1 MRKLVISAIIAL
13 ASLGA
18 PVTTFAINELVND
31 TSVAQPTQN
40 SMFNRTQLVNRYTL
54 PDYSNV
60 SYSNMYQA
68 IIRDIGS
75 DKQKQVNIVWRD
87 ATAKKAAAKIRAR
100 LVKDGIN
107 SKSIYIEKKAH
118 KAKTYPIYVE
128 VAQITAKKAICT
140 PKTGEVVFWNSNETS
155 CAIKSNQRVQLK
167 Y

>member
-1 MRKLVISAIIAL
+1 MRKLVISTTIAMAAL
-13 ASLGA
+13 AS

-54 PDYSNV
+54 PDYSSV

-68 IIRDIGS
+68 VIRDIGS

-87 ATAKKAAAKIRAR
+87 AIAKKEALKIRAK
-100 LVKDGIN
+100 LIKDGV
-107 SKSIYIEKKAH
+107 SGKSIFIEKKAH
-118 KAKTYPIYVE
+118 KATTYPIYVE
-128 VAQITAKKAICT
+128 VAQIAAKTTRC
-140 PKTGEVVFWNSNETS
+140 PLRRGEVVFWNSNETS